1 MDWKQLIQAVGPVAL
16 GMATKGQHGAVLRGY
31 MSEQDRIAEEQRQQQ
46 QESQRRRQVGA
57 SMSMELMGRLQ
68 QETDPVRF
76 EQLRSTITKHA
87 DAYGIDPNEFA
98 SMPLPDGS
106 ADKLKELSQILDGL
120 SRSGYNPDDLAESGA
135 AVKLKN
141 GQTIPVADAL
151 RLTQTRPV
159 DASGAI
165 VPAPKRA
172 DTNASTD
179 YGRFLS
185 RYAEERGKTKL
196 TATEELE
203 ARKLFNTIDDRV
215 TPAPKLTPAE
225 AQLADLVDIWK
236 MSHPGQ
242 EPPASVRAQL
252 RRQATR
258 EIGTADD
265 RPLAP
270 RPDGLTPTQDFSFSE
285 RLAKS
290 WTDATK
296 SAREMDRQYSLM
308 QTGLSRF
315 NAGDKNGGS
324 QAVLVT
330 FQKIL
335 DPTSV
340 VRESE
345 YARSAEGISLLNRM
359 QGAAERL
366 QSGGAGVTA
375 SDLGAMV
382 ETARQFVENMKTYTR
397 GQRSRID
404 AQVKKYGLDPATV
417 FDDVLT
423 GAAQDVPSRVQL
435 PEMKPQRTG
444 RSLSSAAPVEA
455 QASGGTVKVGRFE
468 VVAR

>member
-31 MSEQDRIAEEQRQQQ
+31 MSEQDRIADEQRQQQ
-46 QESQRRRQVGA
+46 QETQRRRQVGA

-98 SMPLPDGS
+98 AMPLPDGS

-141 GQTIPVADAL
+141 GQTIQVADAL

-159 DASGAI
+159 DASGAM

-172 DTNASTD
+172 DANASTD

-185 RYAEERGKTKL
+185 RYAKDKGTKVDAL
-196 TATEELE
+196 TAAEELE
-203 ARKLFNTIDDRV
+203 ARKLFNTIDDRA

-258 EIGTADD
+258 DIGTADD
-265 RPLAP
+265 SQPSEQLVQVTEVDPETGELVTKLVPRVAGEVGRRPQAKK
-270 RPDGLTPTQDFSFSE
+270 DPTQAE
-285 RLAKS
+285 Y
-290 WTDATK
+290 TT
-296 SAREMDRQYSLM
+296 
-308 QTGLSRF
+308 
-315 NAGDKNGGS
+315 AG
-324 QAVLVT
+324 
-330 FQKIL
+330 
-335 DPTSV
+335 
-340 VRESE
+340 
-345 YARSAEGISLLNRM
+345 YAGRIEQAEGILGPVSKDIAGMNVLSYGAQSNLPSAAQSATFQSFDQASRNFINAVLRRES
-359 QGAAERL
+359 GAAIAPSEFDSARKQYL
-366 QSGGAGVTA
+366 PQPGDTPRTLAQKKA
-375 SDLGAMV
+375 NRDLVVA
-382 ETARQFVENMKTYTR
+382 NMKR
-397 GQRSRID
+397 ASGQAYQPPPTLDVPGSS
-404 AQVKKYGLDPATV
+404 AQSDSSTVEEWVRDSSGRLVKKG
-417 FDDVLT
+417 
-423 GAAQDVPSRVQL
+423 
-435 PEMKPQRTG
+435 G
-444 RSLSSAAPVEA
+444 R
-455 QASGGTVKVGRFE
+455 
-468 VVAR
+468 

>member
-1 MDWKQLIQAVGPVAL
+1 MDWKQLIQAVGPVAI

-31 MSEQDRIAEEQRQQQ
+31 MAEQDRIANEERQQQ
-46 QESQRRRQVGA
+46 QEVQRRRQVGA

-135 AVKLKN
+135 SVKLKN
-141 GQTIPVADAL
+141 GQTVPVSDAL

-159 DASGAI
+159 DASGAM

-172 DTNASTD
+172 DVSASTD

-185 RYAEERGKTKL
+185 RYAKAQGKKVDDL
-196 TATEELE
+196 TADEELA
-203 ARKLFNTIDDRV
+203 ARKQFNTIDDRA

-225 AQLADLVDIWK
+225 AQLADLIDIWK

-265 RPLAP
+265 RPPASGGGGVNP
-270 RPDGLTPTQDFSFSE
+270 YQEFTIAE
-285 RLAKS
+285 KLAKS

-308 QTGLSRF
+308 QTGLTRF
-315 NAGDKNGGS
+315 RKGDKNGGS

-345 YARSAEGISLLNRM
+345 YARSAEGIALMNRM
-359 QGAAERL
+359 QGAVEKL
-366 QSGGAGVTA
+366 QSGGAGVTDA
-375 SDLGAMV
+375 DLAAMV

-404 AQVKKYGLDPATV
+404 AQVKKYKLDPATV

-423 GAAQDVPSRVQL
+423 GA
-435 PEMKPQRTG
+435 PET
-444 RSLSSAAPVEA
+444 SAASFDASTIRPVSSR
-455 QASGGTVKVGRFE
+455 SGRPAPSSDPLGIRD
-468 VVAR
+468 

>member
-31 MSEQDRIAEEQRQQQ
+31 MAEQDRIANEDRQQQ
-46 QESQRRRQVGA
+46 QEAQRRRQVGA

-159 DASGAI
+159 DASGAM

-172 DTNASTD
+172 DANASTD

-185 RYAEERGKTKL
+185 RYAKDKGTKVDAL
-196 TATEELE
+196 TAAEELE
-203 ARKLFNTIDDRV
+203 ARKLFNTIDDRA

-375 SDLGAMV
+375 GDLSAMV

-423 GAAQDVPSRVQL
+423 GAAQDVPSRVPL

-444 RSLSSAAPVEA
+444 KPS
-455 QASGGTVKVGRFE
+455 QATTPATGGTLKVGRFE